1 MKEHVFVGFGF
12 GPIQSGLFAAE
23 AFRSKNF
30 KRIVIAEVD
39 QNLVDAIRDNNGTYY
54 VNVATSESVIT
65 EQIDGIEI
73 FNPTNQEDKAQ
84 LISALKDATEIVTS
98 LPSVNFYDL
107 GESSV
112 AKLIAAGIKDSTV
125 DAKIAYAA
133 ENNNHAAELLEE
145 AVAKYV
151 DIPKSKVQ
159 FLNTV
164 IGKMSQV
171 TTDETIIKEKSLKTI
186 TPNFMKAFLVEEF
199 NKILVTKVDLTD
211 FTPGIEVFAQKSDLL
226 PFEEAKLFGH
236 NAIHA
241 MLAYL
246 GAQKGYE
253 NMDQLRGDKE
263 LMDIARRAF
272 INVSGAGLIHKY
284 ASLGDEL
291 FTQEGFTAYADD
303 LLDRMTNPFLT
314 DAVARAARD
323 PKRKLSARDRIFG
336 AMKLALEAGI
346 EPVEMARG
354 AKDGL
359 KYLLKNADENEVVQE
374 LRFAPEELDKEKI
387 TKLLEWLW
395 QGEDSELVEKFAQL
409 LADA

>member
-39 QNLVDAIRDNNGTYY
+39 QNLVDAIRDNSGTYH
-54 VNVATSESVIT
+54 VNVATSDSVIT

-84 LISALKDATEIVTS
+84 LLSALKDATEIVTS

-107 GESSV
+107 GETSV

-125 DAKIAYAA
+125 DGKIAYAA
-133 ENNNHAAELLEE
+133 ENNNHGAELLEE
-145 AVAKYV
+145 AVGKYV

-186 TPNFMKAFLVEEF
+186 TPSFMKAFLVEEF
-199 NKILVTKVDLTD
+199 NKILVTKVEIPG
-211 FTPGIEVFAQKSDLL
+211 FVPGIEVFAQKSDLL

-241 MLAYL
+241 MLSYL

-263 LMDIARRAF
+263 LMGIARDAF

-291 FTQEGFTAYADD
+291 FTQEGFAAYADD

-336 AMKLALEAGI
+336 SMKLALEAGV
-346 EPVEMARG
+346 EPTDMARG

-359 KYLLKNADENEVVQE
+359 KYLLKNADENEVAQE
-374 LRFAPEELDKEKI
+374 LRFNPEELDKEKI